1 MSNRQYEFKNEQTR
15 ALLACA
21 RERFGD
27 EPEFLW
33 INIPDAA
40 VLRCPETGQ
49 WYALI
54 MTAQKSSLGAF
65 EDETTET
72 IDLICDPDEIEKIAD
87 EKKIFRGKNMN
98 PRHWI
103 TICTDNSLDTE
114 EILRRLGDSH
124 DFASGKRGTLDAF
137 RCLD

>member
-1 MSNRQYEFKNEQTR
+1 MSNQKYEFKNEQTR
-15 ALLACA
+15 AVIAYA
-21 RERFGD
+21 REHFGD

-54 MTAQKSSLGAF
+54 MTVKKSDLDDLA
-65 EDETTET
+65 DETTET
-72 IDLICDPDEIEKIAD
+72 IDLICDPDEIETIAD

-103 TICTDNSLDTE
+103 TICTDNSLETE

-137 RCLD
+137 RCSG

>member
-1 MSNRQYEFKNEQTR
+1 MSNQNYEFKNEQTK
-15 ALLACA
+15 AVIAFA
-21 RERFGD
+21 KEKFGG

-33 INIPDAA
+33 VNIPDAA

-54 MTAQKSSLGAF
+54 MTVKTGEAVGSERK
-65 EDETTET
+65 TTET
-72 IDLICDPDEIEKIAD
+72 IDLICDPDEIGKIAD

-103 TICTDNSLDTE
+103 TIYADNRLDTE
-114 EILRRLGDSH
+114 EIFRRIGESH
-124 DFASGKRGTLDAF
+124 DFASGKRGNLDSF
-137 RCLD
+137 RCGD

>member
-1 MSNRQYEFKNEQTR
+1 MTNQKYEFKNEQVNSV
-15 ALLACA
+15 LAYA
-21 RERFGD
+21 KEHFGD

-54 MTAQKSSLGAF
+54 MTVKKEF
-65 EDETTET
+65 EDEATET

-103 TICTDNSLDTE
+103 TIYADNSLGLD
-114 EILRRLGDSH
+114 EILHRLRESH
-124 DFASGKRGTLDAF
+124 DFASGKRGTIDAF
-137 RCLD
+137 RCSG

>member
-1 MSNRQYEFKNEQTR
+1 MSNQKYEFKNEQTR
-15 ALLACA
+15 AVIAYA
-21 RERFGD
+21 REHFGD

-54 MTAQKSSLGAF
+54 MTVKKSDLDDLA
-65 EDETTET
+65 DETTET
-72 IDLICDPDEIEKIAD
+72 IAD

-103 TICTDNSLDTE
+103 TICTDNSLETE

-137 RCLD
+137 RCSG